1 MNNVEKK
8 IKKIENESGSMSFS
22 DHLEELRSRVLN
34 SIYSVLIC
42 IFVSLLVVKPLI
54 RFLEIPA
61 KDIRLLQLAPG
72 EFLFV
77 AIKVAGYSGL
87 IVSLPYIF
95 YQIILF
101 ISPGLTNKEKSLL
114 LPAFICSG
122 FLFLIGLIFS
132 WWILVPAAISFFIRF
147 GAEIVEPIWSIER
160 YFEFILLL
168 MTSTALAFQLPVLQF
183 ILGSLG
189 IISTE
194 KMISNWRIVLIS
206 SAILSAVI
214 TPSTDPLTMSLLT
227 LSLIIL
233 YFIGA
238 GLTFLSE
245 ALRSKTLSSS
255 H

>member
-1 MNNVEKK
+1 MSKVNKEIDINQ
-8 IKKIENESGSMSFS
+8 NSSMTFSG
-22 DHLEELRSRVLN
+22 HLQELRQRILS
-34 SIYSVLIC
+34 SIYSVLIS
-42 IFVSLLVVKPLI
+42 IFISLLIIKPLI

-87 IVSLPYIF
+87 IISLPYIF

-101 ISPGLTNKEKSLL
+101 ISPGLTNKEKSIL
-114 LPAFICSG
+114 LPAFIGSV
-122 FLFLIGLIFS
+122 FLFFIGLIFS
-132 WWILVPAAISFFIRF
+132 WWILVPAAISFFIKF

-160 YFEFILLL
+160 YFDFILLL

-194 KMISNWRIVLIS
+194 KMISNWRIVVLS
-206 SAILSAVI
+206 SAILSAII
-214 TPSTDPLTMSLLT
+214 TPSTDPLTMSLL
-227 LSLIIL
+227 SISIILL

-238 GLTFLSE
+238 GLTFISE
-245 ALRSKTLSSS
+245 TFKSKTLSSS

>member
-1 MNNVEKK
+1 MSNIEKN
-8 IKKIENESGSMSFS
+8 IDLNDNASMSFT
-22 DHLEELRSRVLN
+22 DHLEELRGRILN
-34 SIYSVLIC
+34 SIYSILIC
-42 IFVSLLVVKPLI
+42 IFISLIVIKPLI

-72 EFLFV
+72 EFLLV

-87 IVSLPYIF
+87 IISLPYIF
-95 YQIILF
+95 YQVILF
-101 ISPGLTNKEKSLL
+101 ISPGLTKREKKLL
-114 LPAFICSG
+114 LPAFIGSG
-122 FLFLIGLIFS
+122 FLFLMGLIFS
-132 WWILVPAAISFFIRF
+132 WWVLVPAAISFFIKF

-160 YFEFILLL
+160 YFDFILLL

-194 KMISNWRIVLIS
+194 KMISNWRIVVIL

-214 TPSTDPLTMSLLT
+214 TPSTDPLTMSLLS
-227 LSLIIL
+227 LSIIFL
-233 YFIGA
+233 YFVGT

-245 ALRSKTLSSS
+245 SIKSKTLSSF

>member
-1 MNNVEKK
+1 MSKVNKEIDINQ
-8 IKKIENESGSMSFS
+8 NSSMTFSG
-22 DHLEELRSRVLN
+22 HLQELRQRILS
-34 SIYSVLIC
+34 SIYSVLIS
-42 IFVSLLVVKPLI
+42 IFISLLIIKPLI

-87 IVSLPYIF
+87 IISLPYIF

-101 ISPGLTNKEKSLL
+101 ISPGLTNKEKSVL
-114 LPAFICSG
+114 LPAFIGSV
-122 FLFLIGLIFS
+122 FLFFIGLIFS
-132 WWILVPAAISFFIRF
+132 WWILVPAAISFFIKF

-160 YFEFILLL
+160 YFDFILLL

-194 KMISNWRIVLIS
+194 KMISNWRIVVLS
-206 SAILSAVI
+206 SAILSAII
-214 TPSTDPLTMSLLT
+214 TPSTDPLTMSLL
-227 LSLIIL
+227 SISIILL

-238 GLTFLSE
+238 GLTFISE
-245 ALRSKTLSSS
+245 SFKSKTLSSS